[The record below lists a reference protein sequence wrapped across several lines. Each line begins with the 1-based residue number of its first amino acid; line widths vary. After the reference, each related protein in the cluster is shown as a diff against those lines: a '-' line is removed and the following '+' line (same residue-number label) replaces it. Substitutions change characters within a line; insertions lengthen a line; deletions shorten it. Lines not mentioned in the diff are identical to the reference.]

1 MKGAIMT
8 PPKRIPCD
16 AQEKTWWQIFCEYM
30 IVGAV
35 GVAIGGMMYFLTGCT
50 DSKASG
56 PVHVLEIDAVVVKR
70 FDTLGACEQFRDA
83 VIVVQTLSGQV
94 PMKMRC
100 Q

>member
-1 MKGAIMT
+1 MT
-8 PPKRIPCD
+8 PPKRILCECGCD
-16 AQEKTWWQIFCEYM
+16 APETVRWPFRWWPYM
-30 IVGAV
+30 LLAGALI
-35 GVAIGGMMYFLTGCT
+35 AYALTGCT